1 MRPAGMTRVERE
13 SRSRLKPLISREE
26 FLHATPNLRQ
36 VSCGKPNCKCQRG
49 EKHTALV
56 LTRRANGK
64 TEQLHIP
71 KDQET
76 TVRLLVDRYHEILDL
91 LDQIA
96 ASSWARLKKKKR

>member
-26 FLHATPNLRQ
+26 FLHATPTLRQ
-36 VSCGKPNCKCQRG
+36 VSCGKPNCKCRRG

-56 LTRRANGK
+56 LSRGAKGK

-71 KDQET
+71 RDQEA
-76 TVRLLVDRYHEILDL
+76 TVRMLVDRYHEIVDL
-91 LDQIA
+91 LDKIA
-96 ASSWARLKKKKR
+96 ASSWDRLKKKKR